1 MTIIKAVL
9 MPEQRPSR
17 GLLSAVLLL
26 LFVLAVSACTVRVG
40 PDYDA
45 ALVQSFEK
53 ANEQAMVLF
62 AKVDGGTSRND
73 FKAREDSYAGVIGAF
88 GALKLATETRV
99 HHPPPAWLKPA
110 GAALDP
116 SLDSER
122 LAAIGYAFKR
132 MKDEDAA
139 HGLSASRVA
148 LDRADYESLYHQA
161 ITYEKRSQ

>member
-1 MTIIKAVL
+1 MTSARVAGGPGRSFPHGL
-9 MPEQRPSR
+9 LR
-17 GLLSAVLLL
+17 GLLLIA
-26 LFVLAVSACTVRVG
+26 FALAVSACTVRVG

-62 AKVDGGTSRND
+62 AKVDGGTSRSD
-73 FKAREDSYAGVIGAF
+73 FKSREDAYAGVIGGY
-88 GALKLATETRV
+88 GALKLAAETRV
-99 HHPPPAWLKPA
+99 RNPPPAWLGSA
-110 GAALDP
+110 GVSLAP
-116 SLDSER
+116 SLDTER
-122 LAAIGYAFKR
+122 LGGIAYAFKR

-148 LDRADYESLYHQA
+148 LDRADYEILYHQA